1 MMEPDRGMN
10 ASASPSMARVV
21 KERTGNPPRDPVCVF
36 VYAVSGKHHD
46 AFGTDVR
53 EFGDHHILTAEGP
66 GEVWGFIMKFDGA
79 TEACL

>member
-1 MMEPDRGMN
+1 MF
-10 ASASPSMARVV
+10 
-21 KERTGNPPRDPVCVF
+21 F

-79 TEACL
+79 TETCL

>member
-1 MMEPDRGMN
+1 MHRQAPAWPAWSRRGQ
-10 ASASPSMARVV
+10 AILRGIQFVF
-21 KERTGNPPRDPVCVF
+21 F

-53 EFGDHHILTAEGP
+53 ESGDRHILTAEGP